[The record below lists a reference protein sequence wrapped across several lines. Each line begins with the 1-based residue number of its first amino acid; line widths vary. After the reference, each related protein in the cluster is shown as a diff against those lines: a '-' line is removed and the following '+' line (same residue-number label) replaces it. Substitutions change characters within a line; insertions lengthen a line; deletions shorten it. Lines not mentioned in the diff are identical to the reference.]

1 MFDMAASL
9 SLFFRSGC
17 GDGIETLGTDHNNR
31 QQSARL
37 TSREQVPNPLVSSQR
52 IERGTDVRQPN
63 RPSRVWLSGRDALRS
78 LSLCRGYWRHRA
90 RPFEQMRLIN
100 ALFWA
105 KSFAD
110 GLAAQS

>member
-37 TSREQVPNPLVSSQR
+37 LH
-52 IERGTDVRQPN
+52 GN
-63 RPSRVWLSGRDALRS
+63 RFLIH
-78 LSLCRGYWRHRA
+78 LSLLRELNAVPMSASPTARAECGYLGAMPCGHCR
-90 RPFEQMRLIN
+90 
-100 ALFWA
+100 
-105 KSFAD
+105 FAEATGD
-110 GLAAQS
+110 IVLDRSSRCG